1 MREVLL
7 LLGIASRLNQL
18 EGQRESSSFLL
29 RQGAASPGP
38 RVSIVSSYSPAK
50 KIGEDAEVTQS
61 EEAVGALYETA
72 SNLTRLQDE
81 DSEDADN
88 SKAGLIDSMRMSED
102 DPAAAQFAFVGAFAD
117 NDDPAAAKF
126 AFVG

>member
-1 MREVLL
+1 MRELSIVIA
-7 LLGIASRLNQL
+7 IASHLNGMSGTGDSTL
-18 EGQRESSSFLL
+18 FLM
-29 RQGAASPGP
+29 RQAAVSRGP

-50 KIGEDAEVTQS
+50 RVGEDAEVTRS
-61 EEAVGALYETA
+61 EEAAGAMFEAA

-102 DPAAAQFAFVGAFAD
+102 DPAAAKFAFVGAFAD
-117 NDDPAAAKF
+117 NDDLEMLD
-126 AFVG
+126 